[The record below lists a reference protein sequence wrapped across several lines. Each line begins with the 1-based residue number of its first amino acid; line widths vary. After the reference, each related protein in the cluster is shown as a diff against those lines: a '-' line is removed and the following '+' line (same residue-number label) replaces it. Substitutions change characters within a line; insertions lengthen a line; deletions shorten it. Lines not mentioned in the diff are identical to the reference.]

1 MWEEN
6 EMRVDERNDEKMMET
21 KELLYAATLKLL
33 ESSREK
39 IFIKDKDLVYRGAS
53 RKFAK
58 MAGWETEKD
67 LFGKTDFEIFEDQ
80 ELAQRYRNDD
90 LRLIENSH
98 DLIDYIEPI
107 VGTNGNARFASTSKY
122 VLRDE
127 NGNFMGL
134 AGVSRDVTQEY
145 YSKRHSN
152 KALEY
157 LFDLPKDAYFAAYL
171 DLDEWRI
178 VNENHQQVKGRA
190 FRVHSNVDRL
200 IGNAYERIADRRWP
214 AANFYRTFSREA
226 IHELYLSGK
235 TEIQMEYRRIVSENE
250 MLWVRDELHLLED
263 NVSGHLCM
271 MLVVRD
277 IHEAKIQEEEQM
289 RNAERDDLTGLL
301 TRKATMQLIRHS
313 LENSLLYDRHALLMI
328 DMDHFKAIND
338 TYGHPAG
345 DQALVDTAN
354 VIRENFRSSDI
365 VGRIG
370 GDEFFV
376 LMTHVPDRATVEKKA
391 ISLVEKLN
399 RVHYADIYLSASVG
413 ISVYPEDAGDLDM
426 MYAKADKAMY
436 EAKKARNAY
445 VFAEDMT
452 SEASK

>member
-1 MWEEN
+1 
-6 EMRVDERNDEKMMET
+6 MMVLCLCMAMVT
-21 KELLYAATLKLL
+21 PVLSFGAYA
-33 ESSREK
+33 E
-39 IFIKDKDLVYRGAS
+39 G
-53 RKFAK
+53 
-58 MAGWETEKD
+58 
-67 LFGKTDFEIFEDQ
+67 
-80 ELAQRYRNDD
+80 
-90 LRLIENSH
+90 
-98 DLIDYIEPI
+98 
-107 VGTNGNARFASTSKY
+107 GTVVE
-122 VLRDE
+122 VLDE
-127 NGNFMGL
+127 NGQITEMGD
-134 AGVSRDVTQEY
+134 G
-145 YSKRHSN
+145 
-152 KALEY
+152 
-157 LFDLPKDAYFAAYL
+157 DA
-171 DLDEWRI
+171 
-178 VNENHQQVKGRA
+178 QV
-190 FRVHSNVDRL
+190 
-200 IGNAYERIADRRWP
+200 I
-214 AANFYRTFSREA
+214 
-226 IHELYLSGK
+226 
-235 TEIQMEYRRIVSENE
+235 
-250 MLWVRDELHLLED
+250 LED
-263 NVSGHLCM
+263 PALIEDDPVDEDTG
-271 MLVVRD
+271 
-277 IHEAKIQEEEQM
+277 EIQEEEQM

-413 ISVYPEDAGDLDM
+413 ISVYPEDAGDLDN
-426 MYAKADKAMY
+426 MYSKADKAMY